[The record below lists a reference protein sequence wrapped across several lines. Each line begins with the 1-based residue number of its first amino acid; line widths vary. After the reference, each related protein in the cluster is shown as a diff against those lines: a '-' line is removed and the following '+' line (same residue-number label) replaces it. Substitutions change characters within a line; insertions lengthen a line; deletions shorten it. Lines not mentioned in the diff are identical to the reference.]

1 MRVLLTCLRSVSK
14 EVIDAFR
21 TTHQRA
27 RGLATRPVFYK
38 GDSICFYQACHDCQR
53 VVDIFRWRQV
63 ICDDTYKENENI

>member
-27 RGLATRPVFYK
+27 RGLATRLSFTKVILSAFIK
-38 GDSICFYQACHDCQR
+38 RVMTARGWSIFFVGGR
-53 VVDIFRWRQV
+53 
-63 ICDDTYKENENI
+63 

>member
-27 RGLATRPVFYK
+27 RGLATRLSSTKVIL
-38 GDSICFYQACHDCQR
+38 SAHDCQR

-63 ICDDTYKENENI
+63 IGDDTNKQNENL